1 MADLVA
7 RLFVLGLL
15 VGYTVLF
22 IALAVW
28 SIRRNRKPSR
38 RASVSRGSSLSLTLE
53 DDKTEG
59 SSPHSSA

>member
-1 MADLVA
+1 MADLIA

-28 SIRRNRKPSR
+28 TIRHNRKPSR
-38 RASVSRGSSLSLTLE
+38 RASGSRGSSLSLTPRE
-53 DDKTEG
+53 DETERDG
-59 SSPHSSA
+59 PNRAK